1 MPRVDMQELGTT
13 GLKRTS
19 GFIYDEFLTR
29 LQGIQGIKTYRE
41 MSDNDP
47 VIGAVFYAIE
57 KVITRLEWRVDPY
70 RDSTSDGE
78 PETLDDETAQFIE
91 SCLNDMSDSWDSTL
105 SQILSMCIYGWS
117 FHEIVYKQRVG
128 PDHKDPSKRSKFTDG
143 KIGWRK
149 WAIRGQETLYL
160 WTFDE
165 DGGIQGMQQVDPYT
179 GHGRIDIPIEKA
191 LLFRTTAAKNNP
203 EGRSLLRN
211 AYRPWWFK
219 RRIEE
224 IEAIGIER
232 DLAGLPIAYVPPEY
246 LSSTASNDQ
255 QVVLAAIKQIV
266 TSIKRNENEGIVFP
280 QVFDDSGKPLFD
292 LKLLTSGGSRQ
303 FDTDKVITRLD
314 QRIAMSVL
322 SDFILL
328 GNDRV
333 GSFALGATKMDLW
346 SMSVDSIAKTIA
358 DTVNQHAIPR
368 LLRLNGMAVDRA
380 PVLQY
385 SEVAHIDLGEIA
397 DFVSKMTTAG
407 VLAPDPALE
416 DHLRELAGLPPANH
430 NIEDTG
436 TDVISAEDAKALMAL
451 PPQQRIVAERT
462 GIVPNKP
469 AFPGGNPP
477 FGGGAPEQA
486 GADEPEE

>member
-117 FHEIVYKQRVG
+117 FHEIVYKQRIG

-380 PVLQY
+380 PALQY